1 MKSVQIGPWGSGL
14 AVFVTQSL
22 LLMLLPL
29 TLAFHLHPNSFL
41 HHPHEVERAEAT
53 GKL

>member
-1 MKSVQIGPWGSGL
+1 MKGVQIDPWGSGL
-14 AVFVTQSL
+14 AVLVTQSL

-29 TLAFHLHPNSFL
+29 TLAFHLHPYSFL
-41 HHPHEVERAEAT
+41 HHPHVAEPAEAT